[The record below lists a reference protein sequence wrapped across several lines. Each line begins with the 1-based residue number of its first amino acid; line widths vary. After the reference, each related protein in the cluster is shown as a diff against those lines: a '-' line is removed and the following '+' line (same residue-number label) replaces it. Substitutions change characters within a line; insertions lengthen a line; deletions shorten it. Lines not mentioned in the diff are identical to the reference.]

1 MSAIARHPAWP
12 SARSVAGGLLGS
24 GALALAGYQ
33 RGALSRGGV
42 VGAIAVGTAIF
53 ASGGVAPSILLVTF
67 FVSSSALSHWRRERK
82 RAVAVDAAK
91 GERRDLG
98 QVLANGGVASA
109 LVLLGRCWP
118 ASRWFA
124 GLLGAVATVNAD
136 TWATEIGTLSR
147 RPPRLITTLRP
158 VPTGTSGGVSPVG
171 TLAAVAGA
179 GVIGLVAALTYPRS
193 RLSPSLA
200 SLSHVW
206 KREGAG
212 ESVRATGAR
221 LVALALLGG
230 VAGTLA
236 DSLLGA
242 TVQARYV
249 CPVCDL
255 PTERTRHRCGTATR
269 LVSGYRWLDNDLVN
283 FLSSSIGAAVAWA
296 SA

>member
-12 SARSVAGGLLGS
+12 STRSVAVGLLGS
-24 GALALAGYQ
+24 GALALAGYR
-33 RGALSRGGV
+33 RGALARGGV
-42 VGAIAVGTAIF
+42 AGAVGVGTAIF

-67 FVSSSALSHWRRERK
+67 FVSSSALSHWRRDRK

-98 QVLANGGVASA
+98 QVLANGGVATA
-109 LVLLGRCWP
+109 LALLGRRWP
-118 ASRWFA
+118 ASRWYA
-124 GLLGAVATVNAD
+124 GFVGAVATVNAD

-179 GVIGLVAALTYPRS
+179 GIIGMVAAFS
-193 RLSPSLA
+193 QG
-200 SLSHVW
+200 W
-206 KREGAG
+206 EREGDG
-212 ESVRATGAR
+212 GRVRATGAR

-230 VAGTLA
+230 VTGALA

-269 LVSGYRWLDNDLVN
+269 LIGGYRWLDNDLVN

-296 SA
+296 GA